1 MTTCSICERSP
12 GHVMAC
18 PGRKAGLARA
28 LSSGAIQL
36 AREGHTVEAGG
47 LWQQAVPLAP
57 GDPQFLRML
66 QELAPARATE
76 LVR

>member
-1 MTTCSICERSP
+1 MTTRSICESSP
-12 GHVMAC
+12 GHVMAR

-28 LSSGAIQL
+28 LRRRASQL

-57 GDPQFLRML
+57 GDPQLRRTL
-66 QELAPARATE
+66 QEPAPARATE